1 MEKDQVVILEKR
13 DLVLISGEDAEEFLQ
28 NIITN
33 DIKKVSLHNSIFA
46 ALLTPQGKYLN
57 EFFIVKNQNGYL
69 LDCSENSAKEL
80 IENFNKYK
88 LRSKVNIKDLSSKF
102 VIGVINS
109 EKFHELQKEIGSDE
123 NTINFRDTPIFSD
136 PRNEKLGARILSSLE
151 NLYLTIKKLK
161 LKIVNESKYYSQA
174 HKLSIPEIG
183 LHNLK
188 DKLFGLEANF
198 EKLQAIDFKK
208 GCFIGQ
214 ENTARMKL
222 KNKLRKKLIA
232 LEAKNDL
239 NLGADLFFEGEII
252 GKILIN
258 KPYPFAIINLKD
270 SYEDYYNNKDI
281 NVEDQKVKLILNE
294 KN

>member
-13 DLVLISGEDAEEFLQ
+13 DVVLISGEDARDFLQ

-33 DIKKVSLHNSIFA
+33 NIKKVSLNNSIFA

-102 VIGVINS
+102 VVGVINS
-109 EKFHELQKEIGSDE
+109 ERFRELQKEIGSDE
-123 NTINFRDTPIFSD
+123 NTINFRDTPVFSD

-151 NLYLTIKKLK
+151 KLYLTIKKLK
-161 LKIVNESKYYSQA
+161 LKIANESKYYSQA

-183 LHNLK
+183 LQNLK
-188 DKLFGLEANF
+188 NQLFGLEANF
-198 EKLQAIDFKK
+198 ERLQAIDFKK

-239 NLGADLFFEGEII
+239 KLGADLFFEGEII

-270 SYEDYYNNKDI
+270 SDEDYYNNKEI
-281 NVEDQKVKLILNE
+281 NVENQKVKLILNE